1 MGHKLDAFQ
10 PYSTLSEIIIK
21 MQVNKQSQLCE
32 DSDTERMEKP
42 SRYHSN
48 LLQQNFLFLDLS
60 F

>member
-1 MGHKLDAFQ
+1 MGLKLVRFESY
-10 PYSTLSEIIIK
+10 PTLPESIIK

-42 SRYHSN
+42 SQYQSD
-48 LLQQNFLFLDLS
+48 LLQQNFLFLALS